1 MNVTVN
7 IPKFLGSAFCTAIAY
22 RIADGTFQEYFAGP
36 LNEMFTCGLVIGA
49 AGGLFVTSLSKSK
62 IKQS

>member
-22 RIADGTFQEYFAGP
+22 RIADGTLQEYFAGP
-36 LNEMFTCGLVIGA
+36 LNEMATCIMAFILACGLFI
-49 AGGLFVTSLSKSK
+49 TSLSKPSK
-62 IKQS
+62 HGH